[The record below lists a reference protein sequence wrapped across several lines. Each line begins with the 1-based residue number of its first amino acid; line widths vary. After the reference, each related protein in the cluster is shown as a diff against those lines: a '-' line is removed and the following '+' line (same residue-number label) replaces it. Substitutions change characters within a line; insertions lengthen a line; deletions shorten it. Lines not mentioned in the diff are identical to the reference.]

1 MTDRTL
7 RSIAIVGGGSAGW
20 MTAAAIVNAVG
31 DACKI
36 RLIESDAIG
45 IVGVGEATIPPI
57 KIFNQQLGIDE
68 ATFVRATQGTFKLG
82 IEFTNWR
89 ELGESYFHPFGSY
102 GVDFDSVPLHYY
114 WLRERAHG
122 YQTALDEHSMA
133 WGLAKRNRFGMPQ
146 NDPRN
151 VLSTYDYAYHF
162 DAALYGQFLRQYS
175 EQRGVLRTEGRVD
188 YVHRNPDTGHIE
200 ALQLDSGESIAA
212 DFFIDCTGFRGLL
225 IEDTLKTGYKEW
237 SKWLPCD
244 RAAAIPTTNTENL
257 LPYTRS
263 IAREAGWQ
271 WRIPLQHRI
280 GNGHV
285 YASDFTDDDRAVSLL
300 MDNLE
305 GEPLADSPRLLRF
318 TTGHRK
324 KFWNGNCLA
333 IGLSA
338 GFLEPLESTSLHLI
352 QSGIMRLLAL
362 FPDRT
367 FNPHTVEEYNR
378 LTQIEYERVRDFI
391 ILHYKATDRQDAD
404 LWRYTASM
412 DIPDTLQNKIEHF
425 RSSGHIIADEGE
437 LFRNPSWLAVY
448 VGQGILP
455 EESSPLANLRTNVP
469 ARQNLAHLA
478 DTIANASEA
487 QMSHAA
493 FIDKHCK
500 APERLE
506 GAS

>member
-31 DACKI
+31 EACQI

-57 KIFNQQLGIDE
+57 KIFNQRLGIDE

-82 IEFTNWR
+82 IEFVNWR
-89 ELGESYFHPFGSY
+89 QLGDAYFHPFGSY

-114 WLRERAHG
+114 WLREHAHG
-122 YQTALDEHSMA
+122 YEPPLDDHSMA
-133 WGLAKRNRFGMPQ
+133 WGLAKRNRFAAPQ

-151 VLSTYDYAYHF
+151 VLSTHDYAYHF
-162 DAALYGQFLRQYS
+162 DAALYGQFLRKYA
-175 EQRGVLRTEGRVD
+175 EQRGVQRIEGRVD
-188 YVHRNPDTGHIE
+188 HVLRNTDTGHIE
-200 ALQLDSGESIAA
+200 ALSLDSGESITA

-225 IEDTLKTGYKEW
+225 IEDTLETGYKEW

-244 RAAAIPTTNTENL
+244 RAAAIPTENVGEL

-263 IAREAGWQ
+263 TAHEAGWQ
-271 WRIPLQHRI
+271 WRIPLQHRM

-285 YASDFTDDDRAVSLL
+285 YASDFTDDESAVSLL
-300 MDNLE
+300 MNNLE
-305 GEPLADSPRLLRF
+305 GNPLADSPRMLRF

-324 KFWNGNCLA
+324 KFWNGNCVA

-362 FPDRT
+362 FPDRS
-367 FNPHTVEEYNR
+367 FNPHTIDEYNR
-378 LTQIEYERVRDFI
+378 LTQTEYERVRDFI
-391 ILHYKATDRQDAD
+391 ILQYKATERQDSE
-404 LWRYTASM
+404 LWRYTSSM
-412 DIPDTLQNKIEHF
+412 DVPDTLQNKIEHF
-425 RSSGHIIADEGE
+425 RSCGHIVADEGE

-455 EESSPLANLRTNVP
+455 EESSPLAALRTAVP
-469 ARQNLAHLA
+469 ARKNLTHLA
-478 DTIANASEA
+478 ETIANASDA
-487 QMSHAA
+487 QMTHVA
-493 FIDKHCK
+493 FIDKYCK
-500 APERLE
+500 APTLAE
-506 GAS
+506 GAP